1 MVYDMCMQEYIREV
15 KQHVKQGM
23 WLTWRNIEG
32 PKAHRTGLDSERVV
46 GVRVVRGAGLC
57 HCHGYKECTG
67 CYVNAFKAY
76 NSMWCGIHKACRNR
90 ATLVSFVNLSNVW
103 LTSWYLFKTVAAC
116 YP

>member
-1 MVYDMCMQEYIREV
+1 
-15 KQHVKQGM
+15 M

-76 NSMWCGIHKACRNR
+76 NSSGVASTK
-90 ATLVSFVNLSNVW
+90 LVG
-103 LTSWYLFKTVAAC
+103 TEQPWYLL
-116 YP
+116 